1 MNYNLSEQEI
11 SNYNNYNN
19 TNYTIENNINNNIN
33 ELNVSGASLE
43 KSQENKVIYLLVV
56 IVWVFKN
63 NYENH

>member
-33 ELNVSGASLE
+33 ELNVSGTSLE
-43 KSQENKVIYLLVV
+43 KSQENIIEMEQKI
-56 IVWVFKN
+56 FRC
-63 NYENH
+63 